1 MSSRVVSG
9 GCGSVGRSLDC
20 SWAVKNELLQCRS
33 GRRRGFNPCIGQ
45 IPWRGVWQPTPVFLP
60 GKFHG
65 QRSLT
70 DYSPWDCKESDMT
83 KATEHTQG
91 GLLTGNQWTWVFS
104 RAFMLIIVWRN
115 LLWAPCY
122 VNAWLLL
129 FTSCHVPSV
138 SSWHFPWQASHVG
151 EPYLI
156 VHHGKRDCLFH
167 S

>member
-1 MSSRVVSG
+1 MLDFLMMAILTGVRWYLIVVLIYISLIISDVEHLFMCLLPIYTSSFWEG
-9 GCGSVGRSLDC
+9 NGYP
-20 SWAVKNELLQCRS
+20 LQ
-33 GRRRGFNPCIGQ
+33 
-45 IPWRGVWQPTPVFLP
+45 FLP
-60 GKFHG
+60 GEFHG